1 LSSQAAKTA
10 GTIIRAKQNPPTF
23 RRVLREKENSLTEF
37 SALHPSATQQ
47 LAVLLLRHALAALLD
62 H

>member
-1 LSSQAAKTA
+1 MTKPADNAA
-10 GTIIRAKQNPPTF
+10 GFVIGR
-23 RRVLREKENSLTEF
+23 ENSLTEF
-37 SALHPSATQQ
+37 PALHSRATQQ